1 MADSHYGAINSQI
14 QTEQQKDRN
23 LEAAIEQELERQRS
37 LEGQVAQ
44 ASAPSTENPPAVR
57 PASDASR
64 PQPPVPQ
71 TKPSENITVASRTK
85 PPPPPVAPT
94 PFKNVEVRD
103 INGDGVPDLWI
114 YYNPQKPGNHASGRS
129 FQGRR

>member
-1 MADSHYGAINSQI
+1 MEGLALGGSVGGLYGAGGGLVIGLIAGLVMADSHYGAINSQI

-57 PASDASR
+57 PVSDASR
-64 PQPPVPQ
+64 PQPPL
-71 TKPSENITVASRTK
+71 R
-85 PPPPPVAPT
+85 
-94 PFKNVEVRD
+94 
-103 INGDGVPDLWI
+103 
-114 YYNPQKPGNHASGRS
+114 PGPNLRPHRLPRHRS
-129 FQGRR
+129 KTWK